1 MTEQECH
8 DLARQQEIIDGYR
21 SPDDAAELRRRLR
34 EVQDDQGMMRIY
46 ICSMYGSRG
55 NIETN
60 LELAKMYCMNVIEG
74 GNIPICPHVF
84 LSPVLRDDIPS
95 QRAAGLRIGLAML
108 EDCDVLLICSGI
120 SEGMKEEIKK
130 AWRMGIPVEIM
141 DMTWLHGEDQG
152 MYIEEEIRKELEE
165 LYGKEHH
172 TEAH

>member
-8 DLARQQEIIDGYR
+8 DFVRQQEIIDGYR
-21 SPDDAAELRRRLR
+21 SPDDAAELRKRLR
-34 EVQDDQGMMRIY
+34 DVQDDEGMKRVY

-55 NIETN
+55 DKATN

-84 LSPVLRDDIPS
+84 LSTVLDDGIAS
-95 QRAAGLRIGLAML
+95 QRAAGLRIGLSML
-108 EDCDVLLICSGI
+108 EDCDVLLICSPL
-120 SEGMKEEIKK
+120 SEGMKGEILK
-130 AWRMGIPVEIM
+130 AWKMEIPVEIM
-141 DMTWLHGEDQG
+141 PMEWLYGEDQG
-152 MYIEEEIRKELEE
+152 RYVEEEIRTEVEE